1 MSSADLDAVT
11 CLFLDTERADAAGV
25 SLALASEDGVHWFYA
40 ERDPLPAMSTEFFR
54 DVAYPILDCGPV
66 AMSNRPWRRVCARS
80 CVSQIRPWYWL
91 ASCGNLIEYEPSTAG
106 LP

>member
-66 AMSNRPWRRVCARS
+66 AMSNQAMATRLRS
-80 CVSQIRPWYWL
+80 FLCVADTPVVL
-91 ASCGNLIEYEPSTAG
+91 AG
-106 LP
+106 